1 MTVAVA
7 GIHGARWRPTDRE
20 VWEPSADDLFR
31 RAMSDEP
38 VAEQLDLS
46 TVVGLLDDEHVRSIL
61 TETSAEPL
69 SVAELAE
76 RCGVS
81 DSAIYRRTDRL
92 VAADLL
98 SEQTR
103 PRSDGH
109 HDTVYVAA
117 LERFEL
123 SIRDG
128 DLDWA
133 VERGETD
140 VADELTRL
148 WGKF

>member
-1 MTVAVA
+1 MSAAVDVS
-7 GIHGARWRPTDRE
+7 PTGHLGSTGWD
-20 VWEPSADDLFR
+20 VSSPSAGDLFHR
-31 RAMSDEP
+31 LMSDESVTDEP
-38 VAEQLDLS
+38 DLS
-46 TVVGLLDDEHVRSIL
+46 TVVGLIEDDHVRTIL
-61 TETSAEPL
+61 IATSAEPL
-69 SVAELAE
+69 SAAELAE

-98 SEQTR
+98 REQTR

-123 SIRDG
+123 SISDG
-128 DLDWA
+128 DLTWT

-148 WGKF
+148 WGQF

>member
-1 MTVAVA
+1 MTVRTAHEPLDVCTA
-7 GIHGARWRPTDRE
+7 SVPAPTRWA
-20 VWEPSADDLFR
+20 SDLFPGR
-31 RAMSDEP
+31 MTDSP
-38 VAEQLDLS
+38 VADPDLA
-46 TVVGLLDDEHVRSIL
+46 TLVDLLDDEHARTIL
-61 TETSAEPL
+61 AATSAEPL
-69 SVAELAE
+69 SASALSE

-81 DSAIYRRTDRL
+81 PSAVYRRLDRL
-92 VAADLL
+92 VDAGLL
-98 SEQTR
+98 DERTR

-123 SIRDG
+123 RVADG
-128 DLDWA
+128 DLDWT
-133 VERGETD
+133 VDHTERD

>member
-1 MTVAVA
+1 
-7 GIHGARWRPTDRE
+7 
-20 VWEPSADDLFR
+20 
-31 RAMSDEP
+31 MSDEP
-38 VAEQLDLS
+38 VAEEPELS
-46 TVVGLLDDEHVRSIL
+46 TVVGLIEDDHVRSIL
-61 TETSAEPL
+61 VATSAEPL
-69 SVAELAE
+69 SAAELAA

-98 SEQTR
+98 RERTR

-128 DLDWA
+128 DLTWT
-133 VERGETD
+133 VERSDAD

>member
-1 MTVAVA
+1 MT
-7 GIHGARWRPTDRE
+7 D
-20 VWEPSADDLFR
+20 PSVSDDP
-31 RAMSDEP
+31 D
-38 VAEQLDLS
+38 LDTL
-46 TVVGLLDDEHVRSIL
+46 VGLLDDDHVRTIL
-61 TETSAEPL
+61 AATSATPL
-69 SVAELAE
+69 SASALSE

-81 DSAIYRRTDRL
+81 PSTVYRRVDRL
-92 VAADLL
+92 VDAGLL
-98 SEQTR
+98 DERTR

-123 SIRDG
+123 RVEDG
-128 DLDWA
+128 DLTWTVD
-133 VERGETD
+133 RTDGD